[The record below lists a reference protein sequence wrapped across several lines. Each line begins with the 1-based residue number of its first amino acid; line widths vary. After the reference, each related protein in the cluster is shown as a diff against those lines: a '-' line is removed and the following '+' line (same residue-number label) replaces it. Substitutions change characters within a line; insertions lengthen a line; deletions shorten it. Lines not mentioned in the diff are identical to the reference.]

1 MMTHPKL
8 ILLSLG
14 ISLLLGCVA
23 SPEPR
28 PLLAEP
34 TRWLAMSR
42 TATAITGD
50 IDLNNHAI
58 VFQNGAQ
65 IQIKA
70 IEKRPTDGLT
80 LYRVLS
86 RTNPELLN
94 GNTLCASEPV
104 DYLTVQLSSREMSL
118 TVYRYPDELVLA
130 QLPLPTT
137 ASPERSLC
145 AIYNYTAPNTL

>member
-1 MMTHPKL
+1 MTHPKL
-8 ILLSLG
+8 IVMSLG
-14 ISLLLGCVA
+14 ISLLLGCVV
-23 SPEPR
+23 SPEPS
-28 PLLAEP
+28 PPLAEP
-34 TRWLAMSR
+34 MRWLAMSR

-50 IDLNNHAI
+50 IALDNHTI

-70 IEKRPTDGLT
+70 IENRSADGLT

-104 DYLTVQLSSREMSL
+104 DYLTVQMSSREMSL

-145 AIYNYTAPNTL
+145 AIYNYTAPNIL